1 MDEAKYTMYGG
12 QRGGGKIF
20 FLEQLVSS
28 LRERLKAT
36 EVDRDRWKSAALY
49 YRDLYI
55 KQKQEENIMNCT
67 CGDNR
72 FEIIQRAKDDLRQAT
87 NIDGSPD
94 EVAVL
99 DSILFRAWQMGWLD
113 KYEPDYKERM
123 KEEYW
128 QLKERYNKLHQ
139 MCIKYEAGTLGFTP
153 TCGLSLLADQKRHMG
168 QYLHCLEV
176 RAEIEGI
183 KL

>member
-1 MDEAKYTMYGG
+1 M
-12 QRGGGKIF
+12 
-20 FLEQLVSS
+20 V
-28 LRERLKAT
+28 
-36 EVDRDRWKSAALY
+36 
-49 YRDLYI
+49 
-55 KQKQEENIMNCT
+55 N

-72 FEIIQRAKDDLRQAT
+72 LEIIQKAKEDLREST
-87 NIDGSPD
+87 NIDSSLD
-94 EVAVL
+94 EMAVL
-99 DSILFRAWQMGWLD
+99 DNILFRAWQMGWLD